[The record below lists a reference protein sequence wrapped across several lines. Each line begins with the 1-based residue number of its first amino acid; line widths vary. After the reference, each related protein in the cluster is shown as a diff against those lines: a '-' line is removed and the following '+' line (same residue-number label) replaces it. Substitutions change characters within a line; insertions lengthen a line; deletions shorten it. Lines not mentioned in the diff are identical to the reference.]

1 MSRDLP
7 KVPNLDHL
15 KKQAKILLRKL
26 QQRDPAAKLAGAQH
40 ALAREYGFAS
50 WPKLK
55 AHVESIPRAAEPAPS
70 AGGSGGRGA
79 GDTTTHPPES
89 AEPGPVGP
97 GHFARYTE
105 AARRTIFFA
114 RYWAHR
120 HESRWIQSEHLLLG
134 LIEADGNLFDRLLRD
149 ETARADLRSKIE
161 SHTTREKVAASH
173 RPLSSECRRIL
184 EYAAEEAN
192 RLRHTSIGTRHFML
206 GLTHAEGSLAT
217 SIFSETLAS
226 KGMRLDRARNNILRM
241 LKEEPL

>member
-7 KVPNLDHL
+7 EVPNLDHL
-15 KKQAKILLRKL
+15 KKQAMVLLRKL
-26 QQRDPAAKLAGAQH
+26 QQRNPAAKLAAAQH

-55 AHVESIPRAAEPAPS
+55 AHIESILCAAEAAPS
-70 AGGSGGRGA
+70 AGGAGRRGT

-89 AEPGPVGP
+89 DEPGPVGP

-105 AARRTIFFA
+105 TARRTIFFA
-114 RYWAHR
+114 RYWAHKY
-120 HESRWIQSEHLLLG
+120 ESRWIQSEHLLLG
-134 LIEADGNLFDRLLRD
+134 LIEADGELFDRLLRD

-161 SHTTREKVAASH
+161 GRRTREEVAASH

-192 RLRHTSIGTRHFML
+192 RLRHTNIGTRHFML
-206 GLTHAEGSLAT
+206 GLTHEEGSLAT
-217 SIFSETLAS
+217 AIFSEALATR
-226 KGMRLDRARNNILRM
+226 GLRLDRARNNVLRM